1 MKDLKSNYKF
11 DWVLINE
18 LAIGKAPKKYSDL
31 QLIKSKGIISILSL
45 CSISEA
51 KPPEELD
58 KMFIAKRVVIPDHKY
73 ERELTLNE
81 INNVL
86 DILSELLNNGPVL
99 VHCVAAVER
108 SPLICMGWLIRNKD
122 LSPQEALD
130 YLMQVHPGTSPLS
143 ININLLNSIS
153 KNL

>member
-1 MKDLKSNYKF
+1 
-11 DWVLINE
+11 
-18 LAIGKAPKKYSDL
+18 
-31 QLIKSKGIISILSL
+31 
-45 CSISEA
+45 
-51 KPPEELD
+51 
-58 KMFIAKRVVIPDHKY
+58 MFIAKRVVIPDHKY

-86 DILSELLNNGPVL
+86 DILSELLKNGPVL

-108 SPLICMGWLIRNKD
+108 SPLICMGWLIKNRD